1 MVIIIQN
8 LDIDYLYTLLKYKR
22 FFLGLRSSI
31 AEMDYLV
38 ASLPLLR
45 SVLMAAAAAAAAQP
59 EIYLFLAFSFLF
71 RLTLYFYFF
80 TKTDILKIIKKAVI
94 FKIIITI
101 IYYLF
106 F

>member
-8 LDIDYLYTLLKYKR
+8 LDIDYLYTLLKYKS

-45 SVLMAAAAAAAAQP
+45 SVGRAVAAAAQP

-80 TKTDILKIIKKAVI
+80 TKTDILKIIKKAII

>member
-8 LDIDYLYTLLKYKR
+8 LDIDYFYTLLMYKS
-22 FFLGLRSSI
+22 FYLGLRSSSI
-31 AEMDYLV
+31 AGVEFLV
-38 ASLPLLR
+38 ASLAL
-45 SVLMAAAAAAAAQP
+45 P